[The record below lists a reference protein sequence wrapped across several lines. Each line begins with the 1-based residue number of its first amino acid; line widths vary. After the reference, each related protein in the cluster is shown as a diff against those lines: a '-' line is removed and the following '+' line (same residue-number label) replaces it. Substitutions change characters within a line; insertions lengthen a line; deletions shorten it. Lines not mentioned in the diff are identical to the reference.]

1 MGMHPMRRTWG
12 IVLTAASVMLYSSYG
27 LANSRDQAQRIHN
40 RLAGVPADAA
50 TLTQMTNLIE
60 NNNAQAAA
68 ELAMEHPSFYSVTL
82 KQFATPWTNEAQDVF
97 ADLNDYTATV
107 IGAIRDD
114 VDFRRILFADLLYVG
129 NASPAAAADSNA
141 HYRALESNHA
151 DLQAVL
157 QPSSQVSQYGTP
169 AQAVAGVLTTRAA
182 ANAFFY
188 AGTNRAMLRFTLM
201 NHMCR
206 DLEQVKDTTRPS
218 DRIRQDVSRSPGGDS
233 RIFRNSCIGCHSG
246 MDPLAQAFAYYD
258 WDGEQDGDGGRMLYN
273 TGNDPDTGTRVQGKY
288 HINSNNF
295 PWGYITPDDH
305 WDNYWREGPNANLG
319 WDATLSGSGNGA
331 ASLGQELANSEVF
344 ASCQA
349 EKVFKAVCLR
359 RPADSADTSQLA
371 TMTSAFKNDNYR
383 MKTLFADAATY
394 CMGD

>member
-1 MGMHPMRRTWG
+1 MRRTWG
-12 IVLTAASVMLYSSYG
+12 IVLAVAPLLLCAQHS

-50 TLTQMTNLIE
+50 TLTDMATLID
-60 NNNAQAAA
+60 NNNPQAAA
-68 ELAMEHPSFYSVTL
+68 ELAMEHPAFYSITL

-129 NASPAAAADSNA
+129 NSSPAAAADSNA
-141 HYRALESNHA
+141 HYRNLEANHA
-151 DLQAVL
+151 DLKAVL
-157 QPSSQVSQYGTP
+157 QPASQTSQYGTP
-169 AQAVAGVLTTRAA
+169 SQAVAGVLTTRAA

-258 WDGEQDGDGGRMLYN
+258 WEGEQEGDGGRMVYN
-273 TGNDPDTGTRVQGKY
+273 TGNDPDTGSRVQGKY
-288 HINSNNF
+288 LINSTNF
-295 PWGYITPDDH
+295 PWGYITPDDR

-319 WDATLSGSGNGA
+319 WDNTRSGSGQGA
-331 ASLGQELANSEVF
+331 ASLGEELANSEVF

-359 RPADSADTSQLA
+359 KPADSADTSQLA

>member
-1 MGMHPMRRTWG
+1 MHPMRRTLG
-12 IVLTAASVMLYSSYG
+12 IVLATASMLLLSQQS

-50 TLTQMTNLIE
+50 TLTEMTALID

-68 ELAMEHPSFYSVTL
+68 ELAMEHPAFYSVTL

-97 ADLNDYTATV
+97 AELNDYTATV

-141 HYRALESNHA
+141 HYRNLESSHA

-169 AQAVAGVLTTRAA
+169 AQAVAGVLTSRAA

-258 WDGEQDGDGGRMLYN
+258 WEGDQEGDGGRMIYN

-288 HINSNNF
+288 LINSNNF

-319 WDATLSGSGNGA
+319 WDGTRPGSGNGA
-331 ASLGQELANSEVF
+331 ASLGEELANSEVF

>member
-1 MGMHPMRRTWG
+1 MRRTWG
-12 IVLTAASVMLYSSYG
+12 IWLAALPLLLASAHSQ
-27 LANSRDQAQRIHN
+27 ANSRDQAQRIHN

-50 TLTQMTNLIE
+50 TLTEMADLIDDG
-60 NNNAQAAA
+60 NASAAA
-68 ELAMEHPSFYSVTL
+68 ELAMEHPAFYSITL

-114 VDFRRILFADLLYVG
+114 LDFRRILFADLLYVG
-129 NASPAAAADSNA
+129 NATPAAAADSNA
-141 HYRALESNHA
+141 HYRNLESSHA
-151 DLQAVL
+151 DLQQVL
-157 QPSSQVSQYGTP
+157 QPVSQVSQYGTP

-258 WDGEQDGDGGRMLYN
+258 WEGEQEGDGGHMVYN
-273 TGNDPDTGTRVQGKY
+273 TGMDPDTNTRVQGKY
-288 HINSNNF
+288 LINSNNF
-295 PWGYITPDDH
+295 PWGYITPDDQ
-305 WDNYWREGPNANLG
+305 WDNYWRTGPNANLG
-319 WDATLSGSGNGA
+319 WDSTLPGNGNGA
-331 ASLGQELANSEVF
+331 ASLGEELANSEVF

-359 RPADSADTSQLA
+359 KPADNADTSQLA